1 MHMQWRNNGYRSAR
15 SGQESW
21 GVGVKLWECAGK
33 GKDFKIVKKKT
44 NKQTNKETS
53 KQTEN
58 KTKQEGL
65 IQYIAFASVCEVLY
79 DSIDKANSVA

>member
-1 MHMQWRNNGYRSAR
+1 M
-15 SGQESW
+15 
-21 GVGVKLWECAGK
+21 GVCRKRER
-33 GKDFKIVKKKT
+33 FQIVKKKT